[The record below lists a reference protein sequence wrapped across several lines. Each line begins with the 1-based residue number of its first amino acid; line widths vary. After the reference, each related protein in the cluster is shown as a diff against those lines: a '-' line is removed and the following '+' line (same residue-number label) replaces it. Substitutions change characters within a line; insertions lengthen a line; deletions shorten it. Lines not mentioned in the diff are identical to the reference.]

1 MTRILYI
8 GSPTSIHDLKW
19 AGYFSARPDFE
30 VFIIGHEE
38 EVQRMEA
45 TDHQRLREL
54 NITLET
60 PVRSYSLWRWW
71 DNRHSASIIRQVVR
85 QRGIDVLHVLF
96 ATPFAIW
103 TKCVDIPSI
112 ITCRGSD
119 VQVVLPEL
127 LTRKGIASIHGR
139 WVFQQFSKAFA
150 QADAI
155 TSTSSGQLD
164 RARQLFGEHIDAD
177 IIRTGVDVNAI
188 AEADAELALPEHF
201 AGRLVIFLPRLMKP
215 LYRTELQL
223 EAIAQLPEHLKE
235 KVAVLMVKGKGEE
248 TDYQRSMVAM
258 AATIGVPFHDV
269 DSFTQPQMWA
279 AYHRSALTV
288 MTPRTDGTPNS
299 ALEAMAARCP
309 LILGSFAYD
318 MDLFSER
325 FCLRMKTDSPSELTM
340 LITGALNGYPEGMTD
355 GAFGNVL
362 ERGNRPVEMEKLRE
376 LYGRLTASRTVQ

>member
-19 AGYFSARPDFE
+19 SGYFSARPDFE

-38 EVQRMEA
+38 EVHRMETA
-45 TDHQRLREL
+45 DHQRLQEL

-60 PVRSYSLWRWW
+60 PIRSYSLWRWW
-71 DNRHSASIIRQVVR
+71 DNRHSADVIRRVVR
-85 QRGIDVLHVLF
+85 QREIDVFHVLF

-103 TKCVDIPSI
+103 TRYVDIPSI

-127 LTRKGIASIHGR
+127 LTRKGIARIHGR

-155 TSTSSGQLD
+155 TCTSSGQLD
-164 RARQLFGEHIDAD
+164 RARQLFGEHINAD
-177 IIRTGVDVNAI
+177 IIRTGVDVNTI
-188 AEADAELALPEHF
+188 AETDAELPLPEHF
-201 AGRLVIFLPRLMKP
+201 AGRLVIFLPRYIRP
-215 LYRTELQL
+215 IYRTDLQL
-223 EAIAQLPEHLKE
+223 EAMALLPEPLKE
-235 KVAVLMVKGKGEE
+235 KVAVLMVKGKGKE
-248 TDYQRSMVAM
+248 TDYQRSMVTM
-258 AATIGVPFHDV
+258 AATIGVPFHVV
-269 DSFTQPQMWA
+269 DSFTQPEMWT
-279 AYHRSALTV
+279 AYNRSALTI

-325 FCLRMKTDSPSELTM
+325 FCLRMKTDSPSELAV
-340 LITGALNGYPEGMTD
+340 LITEALNGYPEGMTD
-355 GAFGNVL
+355 GAFKNVR
-362 ERGNRPVEMEKLRE
+362 ERGNRPVEMERLRE
-376 LYGRLTASRTVQ
+376 LYGRLTVQ